1 MAANSQ
7 QRSRTRKKYT
17 NSLLQQVTMDSYN
30 ETLPLSQLGND
41 KNVTMATSEQQQLM
55 MAAHIE
61 LLNKSAG
68 RGEAIGG
75 ELVNYQHPPSACIIL

>member
-1 MAANSQ
+1 ME
-7 QRSRTRKKYT
+7 
-17 NSLLQQVTMDSYN
+17 SYN

-41 KNVTMATSEQQQLM
+41 KNVTMATSEQHQLM

-68 RGEAIGG
+68 RGKALNE
-75 ELVNYQHPPSACIIL
+75 ELVNYHSPNTACIIL